1 MKKRPEQY
9 GWKLKKIEDEGFW
22 KWYEAQD
29 NINDSLI
36 ALVHFFTK
44 EYGIRDVKDFDIQ
57 EQMHRSR
64 FLKEEFYHDLKMIK
78 DLVKENKTHFSNNSY
93 DILEN
98 KREVTTENTSEINES
113 QSSKKEVSHSNLNK
127 HNPTDKDQNK
137 QDDKNSNEFKK
148 ENDIFE
154 GVDQNSIF

>member
-57 EQMHRSR
+57 EQMHRSL
-64 FLKEEFYHDLKMIK
+64 FLKEEFYHDLKMVK
-78 DLVKENKTHFSNNSY
+78 DLMKENKAHISGNSC
-93 DILEN
+93 DMLD
-98 KREVTTENTSEINES
+98 K
-113 QSSKKEVSHSNLNK
+113 KKEVALKNASAKIEVSHANLNE
-127 HNPTDKDQNK
+127 HNPTK
-137 QDDKNSNEFKK
+137 QEDKNSDESKVEK
-148 ENDIFE
+148 DIF
-154 GVDQNSIF
+154 GDVDQNSIF

>member
-64 FLKEEFYHDLKMIK
+64 FLKEEFYHDLKKIK
-78 DLVKENKTHFSNNSY
+78 DLVKENKTHISNNSY
-93 DILEN
+93 DILEK

-113 QSSKKEVSHSNLNK
+113 QSSKKEVPQSNLNE
-127 HNPTDKDQNK
+127 HSPTDKDQNK
-137 QDDKNSNEFKK
+137 QDDKNSNELKK

-154 GVDQNSIF
+154 GVDQNSLF

>member
-22 KWYEAQD
+22 KWYEVQD
-29 NINDSLI
+29 NINNSLI

-57 EQMHRSR
+57 EQMHRSL
-64 FLKEEFYHDLKMIK
+64 FLKEEVYHDLKMIK
-78 DLVKENKTHFSNNSY
+78 DVVKENNTHISNHSY
-93 DILEN
+93 DTLE
-98 KREVTTENTSEINES
+98 KIREVTTENTSEINES
-113 QSSKKEVSHSNLNK
+113 QSSQKEISHSKLNK
-127 HNPTDKDQNK
+127 HNPTDRDQNK

-148 ENDIFE
+148 ENDIFK
-154 GVDQNSIF
+154 GVDQNALF

>member
-57 EQMHRSR
+57 EQMHRSL

-78 DLVKENKTHFSNNSY
+78 NLVKESKVHISGNSY
-93 DILEN
+93 DTLDE
-98 KREVTTENTSEINES
+98 KKEVALKNASEINEN
-113 QSSKKEVSHSNLNK
+113 QSTKIQVSHVNLNE
-127 HNPTDKDQNK
+127 HNLTE
-137 QDDKNSNEFKK
+137 QDNKNSDESKVKK
-148 ENDIFE
+148 DIF
-154 GVDQNSIF
+154 GDVDQNSIF